1 MLDTKKSLEYQ
12 KYFIQTMEDI
22 LLFHLRYTKKE
33 LERELKLIFLQY
45 KKYLTESNTKSEFSQ
60 KINVLSTKLKNLKK
74 KLSSL
79 KSEEEKMIHELKNRF
94 NKTTK
99 LLSQGE
105 GGCTQFQ
112 NLKEYNNYQN
122 DFLLGQYFLEHGYL
136 ETFFCFQKEN
146 NLVIYEYNFF
156 AEKKLLINYINEE
169 KVKKILEWIKLYKKK
184 IIQNDPNT
192 VLNLLCNLFYI
203 YKNEHINELDHDIY
217 CVNFIRKY
225 FSSFTNI
232 NREEITK
239 LIMSLILSKKNNTD
253 KNNNK
258 LNVEK
263 ENQKIMQEIKNTINE
278 KYKELFGLGV
288 FSLFELLLVLGI
300 TSLKT
305 CVCDKKENHNED
317 CPICRQQGYNIK
329 SLENK
334 IFSYVHN
341 RSYLFCSITGKVT
354 NSANPPMVNK
364 DGKIVCKECINNNK
378 ISEEKYLDPIS
389 KKEYK
394 ISDCKLLYLS

>member
-12 KYFIQTMEDI
+12 KHFIQTMESI
-22 LLFHLRYTKKE
+22 LLSHIRYTKKE
-33 LERELKLIFLQY
+33 IERELKIIFLQY

-60 KINVLSTKLKNLKK
+60 KINAVSTKLKNLKK
-74 KLSSL
+74 KLSTL
-79 KSEEEKMIHELKNRF
+79 KDEENKMIFELKNRF
-94 NKTTK
+94 NNTIKY
-99 LLSQGE
+99 LYQGFDNNP
-105 GGCTQFQ
+105 QFQ
-112 NLKEYNNYQN
+112 NLKEYNLYQN
-122 DFLLGQYFLEHGYL
+122 EILLGQYFIEHGLL

-169 KVKKILEWIKLYKKK
+169 KSKKILEWIKFYRKK
-184 IIQNDPNT
+184 IIQNEPT
-192 VLNLLCNLFYI
+192 TILNLLSNLFYI
-203 YKNEHINELDHDIY
+203 YKNEHINEFDCDIN

-232 NREEITK
+232 NREEITQ
-239 LIMSLILSKKNNTD
+239 LIMSLIISNKNKEKDKKNLD
-253 KNNNK
+253 
-258 LNVEK
+258 K
-263 ENQKIMQEIKNTINE
+263 ENHKIMLDIKNTINE
-278 KYKELFGLGV
+278 KYKELFGLGT

-305 CVCDKKENHNED
+305 SVCEKKENKNED
-317 CPICRQQGYNIK
+317 CPICKEQGYSII
-329 SLENK
+329 SSDNK
-334 IFSYVHN
+334 IFNYVHN

-364 DGKIVCKECINNNK
+364 DGKIICKECINKYK
-378 ISEEKYLDPIS
+378 ISEEKYLDPQTN
-389 KKEYK
+389 KEYN

>member
-12 KYFIQTMEDI
+12 KHFIQAMESI
-22 LLFHLRYTKKE
+22 VLYHIRYTKKE
-33 LERELKLIFLQY
+33 IERELKIIFLQY

-60 KINVLSTKLKNLKK
+60 KINAVSTKLKNLKY
-74 KLSSL
+74 KLSTL
-79 KSEEEKMIHELKNRF
+79 KNEESEMIVELKTRF
-94 NKTTK
+94 NKTINYLYK
-99 LLSQGE
+99 GVDNNP
-105 GGCTQFQ
+105 QFQ
-112 NLKEYNNYQN
+112 NLKEYNLYQN
-122 DFLLGQYFLEHGYL
+122 EILLGQYFIEHGLL

-146 NLVIYEYNFF
+146 NLVIYEYNFY

-169 KVKKILEWIKLYKKK
+169 KSKKILEWIKFYRKK
-184 IIQNDPNT
+184 IIQNDPT
-192 VLNLLCNLFYI
+192 TILNLLSNLFYI
-203 YKNEHINELDHDIY
+203 YKNEHINEIDCDIN

-239 LIMSLILSKKNNTD
+239 LIMSLILSNKNQEKD
-253 KNNNK
+253 KNN
-258 LNVEK
+258 LEK
-263 ENQKIMQEIKNTINE
+263 ENHKIMLEIKNTINE
-278 KYKELFGLGV
+278 KYKELFGLGT

-305 CVCDKKENHNED
+305 SVCEKKENKNED
-317 CPICRQQGYNIK
+317 CPICKEQGYSIIDT
-329 SLENK
+329 ENK
-334 IFSYVHN
+334 IFNYVHN

-364 DGKIVCKECINNNK
+364 DGKIICKECINKHK
-378 ISEEKYLDPIS
+378 ISEEKYLDPQTN
-389 KKEYK
+389 KEYN